1 MSLFDWPI
9 TKKVK
14 TFGKHKIESVH
25 FALSKQEYKNLFVRL
40 FL

>member
-9 TKKVK
+9 TKKTQ
-14 TFGKHKIESVH
+14 TFGKYKIESVH
-25 FALSKQEYKNLFVRL
+25 FALSKQEYQNPFVGL